1 MAGSDSTASY
11 SKHGRRMPPKL
22 LFDIST
28 IDLDRV
34 VFDQEAIRQVNCQ
47 RGDMEHLNGIIWVNP
62 EADQILGFKDVRRDE
77 FWVPG
82 HIPGKP
88 LLPGVIM
95 IEAGGQIASFY
106 MRKFLGW
113 DGFIGFGGVENCK
126 FRQMVEPGVRLHLL
140 AQKVSERHGRLTSRV
155 QGIVRGDLV
164 FEAEVMGIQMG
175 PG

>member
-1 MAGSDSTASY
+1 
-11 SKHGRRMPPKL
+11 MPPRL
-22 LFDIST
+22 LFDISA
-28 IDLDRV
+28 INMEGV
-34 VFDQEAIRQVNCQ
+34 IFDQEAIRQVNCQ
-47 RGDMEHLNGIIWVNP
+47 RGHMEHLNGILWVNP
-62 EADQILGFKDVRRDE
+62 DQDQILGYKDVRPDE

-113 DGFIGFGGVENCK
+113 DGFIGFGGVEDCK
-126 FRQMVEPGVRLHLL
+126 FRQTVEPGVRLHLL
-140 AQKVSERHGRLTSRV
+140 AQKISERHGRLTSAV
-155 QGIVRGDLV
+155 QGVVRGDMV
-164 FEAEVMGIQMG
+164 FEAKVMGIQMG

>member
-1 MAGSDSTASY
+1 
-11 SKHGRRMPPKL
+11 MPPKL

-34 VFDQEAIRQVNCQ
+34 IFDQDAIRLVNCQ
-47 RGDMEHLNGIIWVNP
+47 RGDMEHLNGIIWVNQ
-62 EADQILGFKDVRRDE
+62 ELDQILGYKDVGNDE

-113 DGFIGFGGVENCK
+113 DGFIGFGGVEECK

-140 AQKVSERHGRLTSRV
+140 AQKISERHGRLQSAV

-164 FEAEVMGIQMG
+164 FEAKVMGIQMG